1 MTASGPAPVGTPK
14 AGGVY
19 PAPVRPSPIVFLVI
33 LAACDSPFT
42 PPPPTVGTPTDAPK
56 TLTLRPDS
64 ANLFADDTLQML
76 ATVKDSAGQP
86 LVMTVTWSVDD
97 SNVVTIDPNGRAIA
111 VDSGATMV
119 RVSTAGLKDSTRIRV
134 VRTVYRSIASGGT
147 HSCAIGTN
155 HRVYCWGADHDGQLG
170 VKPQVL
176 ERPAPTAI
184 AAGAVFQTIAAGTA
198 HTCGSGTDFE
208 MRCWGDNTFGQ
219 LGLGTTGGT
228 SFPATATAPFDF
240 VLVTAGGDHTCALTA
255 THVAE
260 CWGRNSSG
268 ELGVGD
274 TSSRNVPTLTAE
286 GRTVTAIATGASHTC
301 AETSTGAVLC
311 WGANAAGQ
319 LGDSSTTG
327 RTAPDSVR
335 TSVAFDQLAAGGNH
349 TCGLSSGVAYCW
361 GSNQRGESGTGAT
374 DSALVAPLAVSGPS
388 FTALTLGSDF
398 TCGLAINGSAYCWG
412 ANDSGQVGDS
422 TQTDRSTPTPVQ
434 GGQHFTA
441 IAAGASHVCAMTADG
456 HVYCWGEGTSGQLGL
471 AVPVPLKTTPTL
483 IPLPN

>member
-1 MTASGPAPVGTPK
+1 M
-14 AGGVY
+14 
-19 PAPVRPSPIVFLVI
+19 RPSPIVLLVI

-42 PPPPTVGTPTDAPK
+42 PPPPTVGTTPTDAPK

-76 ATVKDSAGQP
+76 ATVKDSAGQS

-97 SNVVTIDPNGRAIA
+97 SNVVTVDPNGRAVA
-111 VDSGATMV
+111 VDSGTTMV
-119 RVSTAGLKDSTRIRV
+119 RVRAAGLEDSTRIRV
-134 VRTVYRSIASGGT
+134 ERTVYQSIASGGT

-155 HRVYCWGADHDGQLG
+155 HRVYCWGADNDGQLG

-176 ERPAPTAI
+176 ERPVPTAI
-184 AAGAVFQTIAAGTA
+184 ASGAVFQTIAAGDA

-208 MRCWGDNTFGQ
+208 MRCWGDNTVGQ

-240 VLVTAGGDHTCALTA
+240 VFVTAGGDHTCALTA
-255 THVAE
+255 THVAD
-260 CWGRNSSG
+260 CWGRNRSG

-274 TSSRNVPTLTAE
+274 TASRNVPTLTAD
-286 GRTVTAIATGASHTC
+286 GRVFTAIAAGASHTC
-301 AETSTGAVLC
+301 AETGTGAVLC
-311 WGANAAGQ
+311 WGANALGQ
-319 LGDSSTTG
+319 LGDSSTGG
-327 RTAPDSVR
+327 RATPDSVR
-335 TSVAFDQLAAGGNH
+335 TPIAFDVLAAGGNH

-361 GSNQRGESGTGAT
+361 GSNLRGESGTGAT
-374 DSALVAPLAVSGPS
+374 DSALIAPVAVSGPT
-388 FTALTLGSDF
+388 FMALTLGGDF
-398 TCGLAINGSAYCWG
+398 TCGLAISGSAYCWG
-412 ANDSGQVGDS
+412 ANDSGQVGDG
-422 TQTDRSTPTPVQ
+422 TQTDRSTPTLVQ
-434 GGQHFTA
+434 GGQYFTA